1 MAVGTVDITE
11 YKLLERARSGDR
23 DAFEAI
29 VLANEKPLYHLAL
42 RTLKHPEDAAD
53 AVQETFLK
61 AYVGLN
67 SFRGDSK
74 LSVWLYRIMANVCT
88 DALRRR
94 RDAVSL
100 TEEDEGD
107 GAGELDLPDDRWDPA
122 ALAER
127 KDTQERVRKALDKL
141 PDEFRRTLLLRE
153 YSGLSYEEIGAA
165 LELPVATVKTRI
177 FRARKKLCALL
188 TADGNFSAPSSSK
201 QTKGGERA

>member
-94 RDAVSL
+94 RDAVS
-100 TEEDEGD
+100 
-107 GAGELDLPDDRWDPA
+107 
-122 ALAER
+122 
-127 KDTQERVRKALDKL
+127 
-141 PDEFRRTLLLRE
+141 
-153 YSGLSYEEIGAA
+153 
-165 LELPVATVKTRI
+165 
-177 FRARKKLCALL
+177 
-188 TADGNFSAPSSSK
+188 PS
-201 QTKGGERA
+201 